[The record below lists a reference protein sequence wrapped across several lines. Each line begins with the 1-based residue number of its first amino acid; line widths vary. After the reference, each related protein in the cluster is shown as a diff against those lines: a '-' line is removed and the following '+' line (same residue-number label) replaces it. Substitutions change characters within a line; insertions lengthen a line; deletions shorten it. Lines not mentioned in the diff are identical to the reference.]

1 MGRAQVIT
9 REISKYDSKLYCDK
23 STEGTLCIYRK
34 SQRIESYI
42 LDDGSCF
49 SYVRPAP
56 FLIFALTDNWK
67 VTGKPCDWGVEPILK
82 RLREN
87 DLHKRDLVSEIE
99 KNEELIKKENDRD
112 LDNYTEAFLK
122 DNRREFAKASN
133 DIRVANMDKS
143 YDIRRKLDKRIKEN

>member
-1 MGRAQVIT
+1 MGRAEAIT
-9 REISKYDSKLYCDK
+9 REISKYDTKLYCDK
-23 STEGTLCIYRK
+23 NVEGTLCVYRK
-34 SQRIESYI
+34 SQRVEAYI
-42 LDDGSCF
+42 LDDGSSF

-67 VTGKPCDWGVEPILK
+67 VTGLPCDWGVEPILQ
-82 RLREN
+82 RLRDN
-87 DLHKRDLVSEIE
+87 DLHKRDLASEIE
-99 KNEELIKKENDRD
+99 KNEERIKKENDRD

-122 DNRREFAKASN
+122 ENRREFAKAAN